1 MELDKQ
7 PSQVYEAGHYAAE
20 HLGKD
25 STKKSYSNGVQDH
38 LSIENSENSFVPT
51 VGRWGSEWPS

>member
-7 PSQVYEAGHYAAE
+7 PSHVNEAGHYAAE
-20 HLGKD
+20 HLCKD
-25 STKKSYSNGVQDH
+25 STKKSYSNGANVQMV
-38 LSIENSENSFVPT
+38 IENSENSFVPT